1 MIVKSWSLLWVAG
14 IMFVTLGCVLIWI
27 VAQLVRSNRAQ
38 LLATGALVPEQEL
51 AISDPGEVVLLLET
65 PRFGSDYRNFKF
77 EIVENATG
85 DRTKMKY
92 DFVRAQGAVY
102 GVTTM
107 RVPIGRMT
115 VLRAGAYTL
124 RVTGLQAGKNYS
136 NYRIFLSRP
145 YLGRMV
151 LQIVG
156 IVALPLAIGFGI
168 ASGVTPGQG
177 VWTAIIAGFLIAVFG
192 GSLVQIGGPT
202 GAFVPI
208 VAGIVVAHGYGG
220 LAVATILAGLML
232 LAMGLL

>member
-1 MIVKSWSLLWVAG
+1 MIVKSWSLLLVTG
-14 IMFVTLGCVLIWI
+14 MTFVTFGCVLVWI
-27 VAQLVRSNRAQ
+27 VARFIRSNRAQ
-38 LLATGALVPEQEL
+38 VLATGALVPEQKL
-51 AISDPGEVVLLLET
+51 TIADPGEVVLLLET
-65 PRFGSDYRNFKF
+65 PRFGSDYRNFEF

-115 VLRAGAYTL
+115 ASRAGGYAL
-124 RVTGLQAGKNYS
+124 RITGLQAGKNYS

-156 IVALPLAIGFGI
+156 VVLVAVGMLLSLLLALWQVLPLERG
-168 ASGVTPGQG
+168 
-177 VWTAIIAGFLIAVFG
+177 
-192 GSLVQIGGPT
+192 
-202 GAFVPI
+202 
-208 VAGIVVAHGYGG
+208 
-220 LAVATILAGLML
+220 
-232 LAMGLL
+232 